1 MFSLQ
6 EIRNKALLTGSMK
19 AMISSSL
26 RIPELDFLG
35 RFGGRD
41 LGRGGR
47 EVTTGSN
54 FILRARLSRE
64 PLLLFS
70 FFVDNSSLVPSVV
83 LMVRGVVASLL
94 LLLLLL
100 LLLAVARSRLLEVL
114 KLQFEEILSLLL
126 SRLLEETKLEETRSS
141 TVVGTAKVVLA
152 NSATVR
158 GTLEKAVNEM

>member
-1 MFSLQ
+1 
-6 EIRNKALLTGSMK
+6 MK

-47 EVTTGSN
+47 DVTTGSN

-94 LLLLLL
+94 LLLL
-100 LLLAVARSRLLEVL
+100 AVARSRLLEVL

-126 SRLLEETKLEETRSS
+126 SELLEETKLEETRSS

-158 GTLEKAVNEM
+158 GTWEKVVNGM

>member
-94 LLLLLL
+94 LS
-100 LLLAVARSRLLEVL
+100 LLAVARSRLLEVL

-158 GTLEKAVNEM
+158 GTLEKAVNRM

>member
-1 MFSLQ
+1 
-6 EIRNKALLTGSMK
+6 MK

-100 LLLAVARSRLLEVL
+100 LAVARSRLLEVL

-158 GTLEKAVNEM
+158 GTLEKVVNGM

>member
-19 AMISSSL
+19 AIISSSL

-83 LMVRGVVASLL
+83 LMVRGVVA
-94 LLLLLL
+94 LLL

-114 KLQFEEILSLLL
+114 KLQFEEILSL
-126 SRLLEETKLEETRSS
+126 LLEETKLEETRSS

-158 GTLEKAVNEM
+158 GTLEKAVKGM

>member
-1 MFSLQ
+1 
-6 EIRNKALLTGSMK
+6 MK

-94 LLLLLL
+94 LLLLL
-100 LLLAVARSRLLEVL
+100 AVVRSRLLEVL

-126 SRLLEETKLEETRSS
+126 SGLLEETKLEETRSS

-158 GTLEKAVNEM
+158 GTWEKVVNGM

>member
-94 LLLLLL
+94 LLLLL
-100 LLLAVARSRLLEVL
+100 AVVRSRLLEVL

>member
-1 MFSLQ
+1 M
-6 EIRNKALLTGSMK
+6 LTGSMK

-47 EVTTGSN
+47 DVTTGSN

-94 LLLLLL
+94 LLLLL
-100 LLLAVARSRLLEVL
+100 AVVRSRLLEVL

-126 SRLLEETKLEETRSS
+126 SGLLEETKLEETRSS

>member
-47 EVTTGSN
+47 DVTTGSN

-83 LMVRGVVASLL
+83 LMVRGVVASLM
-94 LLLLLL
+94 LLL
-100 LLLAVARSRLLEVL
+100 LLLAVVRSRLLEVL

-158 GTLEKAVNEM
+158 GTLEKAVNRM

>member
-6 EIRNKALLTGSMK
+6 KIRNKALLTGSMK

-47 EVTTGSN
+47 DVTTGSN

-83 LMVRGVVASLL
+83 LMVRGVVAS
-94 LLLLLL
+94 LLL

-158 GTLEKAVNEM
+158 GTLEKVVNGM

>member
-94 LLLLLL
+94 LLLM
-100 LLLAVARSRLLEVL
+100 LLAVVRSRLLEVL

-126 SRLLEETKLEETRSS
+126 SRLLEETKLEDTRSS

-158 GTLEKAVNEM
+158 GTLEKVANVIK

>member
-94 LLLLLL
+94 LLLLL
-100 LLLAVARSRLLEVL
+100 AVVRSRLLEVL

-126 SRLLEETKLEETRSS
+126 SRLLEETKLEDTRSS

-158 GTLEKAVNEM
+158 GTLEKVVNGM

>member
-1 MFSLQ
+1 
-6 EIRNKALLTGSMK
+6 MK

-100 LLLAVARSRLLEVL
+100 LAVVRSRLLEVL

-158 GTLEKAVNEM
+158 GTLEKVVNGM

>member
-1 MFSLQ
+1 
-6 EIRNKALLTGSMK
+6 MK

-83 LMVRGVVASLL
+83 LIVRGVVASLL
-94 LLLLLL
+94 LL
-100 LLLAVARSRLLEVL
+100 AVVRSRLLEVL

-158 GTLEKAVNEM
+158 GTLEKAVKGM

>member
-1 MFSLQ
+1 
-6 EIRNKALLTGSMK
+6 
-19 AMISSSL
+19 MISSSL
-26 RIPELDFLG
+26 MIPELDFLG

-47 EVTTGSN
+47 DVTTGSN

-100 LLLAVARSRLLEVL
+100 LSAVVRSRLLEVI
-114 KLQFEEILSLLL
+114 KLQFEEGLSMLS

-158 GTLEKAVNEM
+158 GTWEKVVNGM

>member
-19 AMISSSL
+19 AIISSSL

-83 LMVRGVVASLL
+83 LMVRGVVASLM
-94 LLLLLL
+94 LLLLL

-158 GTLEKAVNEM
+158 GTLEKVVNGM

>member
-100 LLLAVARSRLLEVL
+100 AVARSRLLEVL
-114 KLQFEEILSLLL
+114 KLQFEEILSFLL

>member
-1 MFSLQ
+1 
-6 EIRNKALLTGSMK
+6 MK

-94 LLLLLL
+94 LLLLL
-100 LLLAVARSRLLEVL
+100 AVVRSRLLEVL

-141 TVVGTAKVVLA
+141 TVVGSAKVVLA

>member
-94 LLLLLL
+94 LLLLL
-100 LLLAVARSRLLEVL
+100 AVVRSRLLEVL

-126 SRLLEETKLEETRSS
+126 SRLLEETKLEDTRSS

-158 GTLEKAVNEM
+158 GTLEKAVNGM

>member
-1 MFSLQ
+1 
-6 EIRNKALLTGSMK
+6 MK

-83 LMVRGVVASLL
+83 LIVRGVVASLL
-94 LLLLLL
+94 LL
-100 LLLAVARSRLLEVL
+100 AVVRSRLLEVL

-126 SRLLEETKLEETRSS
+126 SRLLVETKLEDTRSS

-158 GTLEKAVNEM
+158 GTLEKAVKGM

>member
-47 EVTTGSN
+47 DVTTGSN

-94 LLLLLL
+94 LLLLL
-100 LLLAVARSRLLEVL
+100 AVVRSRLLEVL
-114 KLQFEEILSLLL
+114 KLQFEGILSLLL

-158 GTLEKAVNEM
+158 GTLEKAVKGM

>member
-47 EVTTGSN
+47 DVTTGSN

-94 LLLLLL
+94 LLLLL
-100 LLLAVARSRLLEVL
+100 AVVRSRLLEVL

-158 GTLEKAVNEM
+158 GTWEKVVNGM

>member
-47 EVTTGSN
+47 DVTTGSN

-100 LLLAVARSRLLEVL
+100 AVARSRLLEVL

-126 SRLLEETKLEETRSS
+126 SGLLEETKLEETRSS

-158 GTLEKAVNEM
+158 GTWEKVVNGM

>member
-47 EVTTGSN
+47 DVTTGSN

-94 LLLLLL
+94 LLLLL
-100 LLLAVARSRLLEVL
+100 AVVRSRLLEVL

-126 SRLLEETKLEETRSS
+126 SGLLEETKLEETRSS

-158 GTLEKAVNEM
+158 GTLEKVVNGM

>member
-54 FILRARLSRE
+54 IILRARLSRE

-94 LLLLLL
+94 LLLM
-100 LLLAVARSRLLEVL
+100 LLAVVRSRLLEVL

-158 GTLEKAVNEM
+158 GTLEKVANVIK

>member
-83 LMVRGVVASLL
+83 LMVRGLVASLL

-100 LLLAVARSRLLEVL
+100 AVVRSRLLEVL

-126 SRLLEETKLEETRSS
+126 SELLEETKLEETRSS

-158 GTLEKAVNEM
+158 GTLEKVVNGM

>member
-6 EIRNKALLTGSMK
+6 EVRNKALLTGSMK

-26 RIPELDFLG
+26 RIPEFDFLG
-35 RFGGRD
+35 RFEGRD

-100 LLLAVARSRLLEVL
+100 AVARSRLLEVL

-141 TVVGTAKVVLA
+141 TVVGSAKVVLA